1 VTYRESLAGAG
12 RFVPSATTALTVIV
26 RRIAGLG
33 RRALG
38 RESARGVVGI
48 VELFQPPRQTY
59 VTGND
64 VSGPVEFDPEV
75 LVQLRELFPGPE

>member
-1 VTYRESLAGAG
+1 
-12 RFVPSATTALTVIV
+12 VPSATALVTVIV

-48 VELFQPPRQTY
+48 VELFQSPRQTY
-59 VTGND
+59 VTGK
-64 VSGPVEFDPEV
+64 
-75 LVQLRELFPGPE
+75 

>member
-1 VTYRESLAGAG
+1 
-12 RFVPSATTALTVIV
+12 
-26 RRIAGLG
+26 LG